1 MADLLQE
8 MSQRLHAGGN
18 IFSGDLVAGNRF
30 SANQQTVER
39 ARDPK
44 IIRRE
49 LLAGFLGAIFVGV
62 GGDHVPFPHSEL
74 YSYPQSHFFFFFLGL
89 LLNTFSA
96 ARACD
101 CSSSDARRPTSAN
114 SLYGANTR
122 SDSRRTRARQICY
135 QRFEFGVAT
144 RRDIDASVRM
154 RSQNRPTRFS
164 VGTAHTEFLAGTG
177 GLTT

>member
-18 IFSGDLVAGNRF
+18 VFSGDLVAGDRF

-62 GGDHVPFPHSEL
+62 GGDHVPFPRSEL
-74 YSYPQSHFFFFFLGL
+74 YSFALTFVSYPARWPARVTSSP
-89 LLNTFSA
+89 FS
-96 ARACD
+96 
-101 CSSSDARRPTSAN
+101 
-114 SLYGANTR
+114 
-122 SDSRRTRARQICY
+122 
-135 QRFEFGVAT
+135 
-144 RRDIDASVRM
+144 
-154 RSQNRPTRFS
+154 
-164 VGTAHTEFLAGTG
+164 
-177 GLTT
+177 